1 MTYNKY
7 TVVILMQTI
16 KTDHILISG
25 KVYKYFYIYSPYM
38 GNIQQIDPK
47 KVYTR
52 AWSWRYILQVSAS
65 SDTFYSFFFPIFF

>member
-52 AWSWRYILQVSAS
+52 A
-65 SDTFYSFFFPIFF
+65 